1 MAKTKNLVVMFGWLA
16 LSRVTRL
23 MRSNVRPISTI
34 KRYFHF
40 HFYRFSFV
48 FNSFSCFIL
57 HIAIVFYR

>member
-1 MAKTKNLVVMFGWLA
+1 MFGWLA